1 MVEDLNKPEE
11 KEVVDIHPLKKG
23 KRILVFLADFFIH
36 FMLTFLLFNVAVAPI
51 GKAITNYKDKNN
63 QHIELT
69 GEMYDH
75 YYKCGI
81 LLKDSSFEYYDV
93 TAGVEYTYRCFLSY
107 FVIDTEV
114 TTDANY
120 PQYGHKIE
128 NDTIL
133 HFYKDI
139 RNNPSA
145 YIDNFKHYNEKN
157 NYFIYD
163 ESTQSFLLKEEVK
176 NEIYAFYDPKD
187 SMGNIGEEYYKTISK
202 EVFNPLLAEVMV
214 DIEKNDLSY
223 EGEEH
228 TFLECKNTII
238 AIEKYH
244 ADLMTICA
252 YITHFISWLALFLI
266 LPLVHKSRK
275 TLAMIF
281 MKIERVDFYS
291 LNHVKRPPYLISAI
305 YSLFSTMLGILFIPS
320 LLVPFNTLFSLNF
333 LMYGTIF
340 SAILLITG
348 LIFILVN
355 QYNRSLVDY
364 LSNNLFLTEEEMD
377 ELYRAKGYTI

>member
-1 MVEDLNKPEE
+1 MIEDLNKQEE

-51 GKAITNYKDKNN
+51 GKAITKYKDKNN

-69 GEMYDH
+69 AEMYDH
-75 YYKCGI
+75 YYKSGI
-81 LLKDSSFEYYDV
+81 LLKDASFEYYDV

-107 FVIDTEV
+107 FVIDNEV
-114 TTDANY
+114 NTDANY

-133 HFYKDI
+133 HFYQDI
-139 RNNPSA
+139 RGNKDSYVA
-145 YIDNFKHYNEKN
+145 NFKHYNEKN
-157 NYFIYD
+157 NYFIFD
-163 ESTQSFLLKEEVK
+163 ESTQSFSLKEEVK
-176 NEIYAFYDPKD
+176 NELYAFYDPKD
-187 SMGNIGEEYYKTISK
+187 SMGDIGKDYYNTLSK
-202 EVFNPLLAEVMV
+202 EVFNPLMAEVMT

-223 EGEEH
+223 EGETH
-228 TFLECKNTII
+228 TFLECKNTIK
-238 AIEKYH
+238 AIENYH
-244 ADLMTICA
+244 AELMTVCA
-252 YITHFISWLALFLI
+252 YIAHFISWLALFLI

-291 LNHVKRPPYLISAI
+291 LNHVKRPSYLINAI
-305 YSLFSTMLGILFIPS
+305 YALFSTLLGILFIPS

-333 LMYGTIF
+333 LIYGTVF
-340 SAILLITG
+340 SAALLLAS
-348 LIFILVN
+348 LIFLLVN

>member
-1 MVEDLNKPEE
+1 MIEDLNKQEE

-51 GKAITNYKDKNN
+51 GKAITKYKDKNN

-69 GEMYDH
+69 AEMYDH
-75 YYKCGI
+75 YYKSGI
-81 LLKDSSFEYYDV
+81 LLKDASFEYYDV

-133 HFYKDI
+133 HFYQDI
-139 RNNPSA
+139 RGNKDSYVA
-145 YIDNFKHYNEKN
+145 NFKHYNEKN
-157 NYFIYD
+157 NYFIFD
-163 ESTQSFLLKEEVK
+163 ESTQSFSLKEEVK
-176 NEIYAFYDPKD
+176 NELYAFYDPKD
-187 SMGNIGEEYYKTISK
+187 SMGDIGKDYYNTLSK
-202 EVFNPLLAEVMV
+202 EVFNPLMAEVMT

-223 EGEEH
+223 EGETH
-228 TFLECKNTII
+228 TFLECKNTIK
-238 AIEKYH
+238 AIENYH
-244 ADLMTICA
+244 AELMTVCA
-252 YITHFISWLALFLI
+252 YIAHFISWLALFLI

-291 LNHVKRPPYLISAI
+291 LNHVKRPSYLINAI
-305 YSLFSTMLGILFIPS
+305 YALFSTLLGILFIPS

-333 LMYGTIF
+333 LIYGTVF
-340 SAILLITG
+340 SAALLLAS
-348 LIFILVN
+348 LIFLLVN